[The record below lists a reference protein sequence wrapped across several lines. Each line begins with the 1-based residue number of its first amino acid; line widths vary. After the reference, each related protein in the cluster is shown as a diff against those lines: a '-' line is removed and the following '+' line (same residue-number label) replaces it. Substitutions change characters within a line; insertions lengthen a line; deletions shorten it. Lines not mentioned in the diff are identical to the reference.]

1 VLIADIFNF
10 FFHSEYLLLLITIW
24 FIHVLLY
31 EASMLLLLCGE
42 RCWWT
47 NGGIKWRTCYR
58 VICWHDCQSV
68 LRHCAPTSF
77 CIVLLYFF
85 LFSWFVLVVVSNN
98 VLQAICLITC
108 VSCICHRSKHLPWL
122 VESHSGNQSHTELT
136 VSTIAEIATFEPNFE
151 RLILVQRIL
160 MPANS
165 QTLFVWASRRG
176 CLRKRSI
183 TSCVQCQG
191 TANSVP
197 QDLLAIVGRV
207 QRYCRS

>member
-1 VLIADIFNF
+1 MRTTLSEVVPPPENFPMYAYTAVPFSMLSDCIDWNILISDLQQMSDGLTKSPMFC
-10 FFHSEYLLLLITIW
+10 LLLVIQRAKRDK
-24 FIHVLLY
+24 FISRMA
-31 EASMLLLLCGE
+31 ASMLLLLCGE

-47 NGGIKWRTCYR
+47 NGGIKWRTCHR

-68 LRHCAPTSF
+68 LR
-77 CIVLLYFF
+77 
-85 LFSWFVLVVVSNN
+85 
-98 VLQAICLITC
+98 
-108 VSCICHRSKHLPWL
+108 SKHLPWL
-122 VESHSGNQSHTELT
+122 VELHSGNQSHMELT

>member
-1 VLIADIFNF
+1 MKRACYCYFVGRDADGLMDASNEEPAIMLFVGMTVSQYLGIA
-10 FFHSEYLLLLITIW
+10 LPPL
-24 FIHVLLY
+24 
-31 EASMLLLLCGE
+31 
-42 RCWWT
+42 
-47 NGGIKWRTCYR
+47 
-58 VICWHDCQSV
+58 
-68 LRHCAPTSF
+68 F

-108 VSCICHRSKHLPWL
+108 VSCICHKSKHLPWH
-122 VESHSGNQSHTELT
+122 VELHSRNQSHMELT
-136 VSTIAEIATFEPNFE
+136 VSTITEIATFEPNFE
-151 RLILVQRIL
+151 RLILVQLIL
-160 MPANS
+160 MPENS

-176 CLRKRSI
+176 CLRKISI